1 MVSTVVSRVE
11 PINPA
16 ELYSQMLSHELH
28 HNCHSDDDPGSYS
41 MNVAVCSRGGLG
53 CFPGRG
59 RGRGCGG
66 GGRSSRQSS
75 NSRSPGPRSSDA
87 ATGHPRCQVCLQPG
101 HTANIYWYRF
111 DEDYILEQKMTVV
124 ASTSHASDSN

>member
-1 MVSTVVSRVE
+1 MILLLLVIPSVMRSSSPICLLALGVNFDPMVSTVVSRVE

-41 MNVAVCSRGGLG
+41 MNVAVRSHGGLG

-75 NSRSPGPRSSDA
+75 NSWSPGPRSSDA
-87 ATGHPRCQVCLQPG
+87 ATGHP
-101 HTANIYWYRF
+101 
-111 DEDYILEQKMTVV
+111 
-124 ASTSHASDSN
+124 